1 MTITHH
7 IPLDVTMD
15 GDPQQL
21 FFAGK
26 GASEY
31 DITLTN
37 NDTRNAASLLINACR
52 ADLLNKGDLTLTD
65 EEKNGGGYKLINEKW
80 VECRLTALDAWQAI
94 DDWATPFDLG
104 ALAAGAS
111 VSFQMRVNVPTS
123 NIDNG
128 RVAFALMVSSKP
140 DDEPQVTSVTIDQA
154 SFSLTEGDTTTATA
168 TVVADAGADDSVAWT
183 SNNTAVAT
191 INITSGLIT
200 AISGGSAIITATAND
215 NFRKKSSRLAI
226 VANLLLPPVAGYRAW
241 YDASDNA
248 SIAEV
253 AGAVSQWADKSGNNH
268 HATQTTSGNKPLTSA
283 ESQNGLNVLSFAT
296 DDFLVV
302 PGVLSAGGGSYAI
315 FAVWKATGDAQHLL
329 YAGGQGVADQALFV
343 YYYNGNLRHS
353 WFSNDF
359 DVAQAATTGF
369 TATYYDAI
377 TDKRGTNINDSDNV
391 ETPGGTKNLAN
402 GDAEIGRSKYGDAYL
417 TGWIAELIIYDS
429 CPSAAEIAEIKT
441 YLKTKWGL

>member
-1 MTITHH
+1 MVAEEGPGLYCDMTITHH

-111 VSFQMRVNVPTS
+111 VSFQMRVNVPAS

-140 DDEPQVTSVTIDQA
+140 ADEPQVTSVTIDQA

-183 SNNTAVAT
+183 SNNTAAAT
-191 INITSGLIT
+191 INVSTGVIT
-200 AISGGSAIITATAND
+200 AVAAGVAIITAMAND
-215 NFRKKSSRLAI
+215 NNRIKSSRLAVI
-226 VANLLLPPVAGYRAW
+226 
-241 YDASDNA
+241 
-248 SIAEV
+248 
-253 AGAVSQWADKSGNNH
+253 
-268 HATQTTSGNKPLTSA
+268 
-283 ESQNGLNVLSFAT
+283 
-296 DDFLVV
+296 
-302 PGVLSAGGGSYAI
+302 
-315 FAVWKATGDAQHLL
+315 
-329 YAGGQGVADQALFV
+329 
-343 YYYNGNLRHS
+343 
-353 WFSNDF
+353 
-359 DVAQAATTGF
+359 
-369 TATYYDAI
+369 
-377 TDKRGTNINDSDNV
+377 
-391 ETPGGTKNLAN
+391 
-402 GDAEIGRSKYGDAYL
+402 
-417 TGWIAELIIYDS
+417 
-429 CPSAAEIAEIKT
+429 SAA
-441 YLKTKWGL
+441 

>member
-1 MTITHH
+1 MTKAV
-7 IPLDVTMD
+7 PLDIVLD
-15 GDPQQL
+15 SDPQQIV
-21 FFAGK
+21 FSGR
-26 GASEY
+26 GASPVTL
-31 DITLTN
+31 TLTN
-37 NDTRNAASLLINACR
+37 NDTRAAASILINAVR
-52 ADLLNKGDLTLTD
+52 GDLLTKNDLTLTT
-65 EEKNGGGYKLINEKW
+65 EELNGGGYKIIDEAW
-80 VECRLTALDAWQAI
+80 VECRIASPDAWQPV

-111 VSFQMRVNVPTS
+111 VSFEVQVNVPTS
-123 NIDNG
+123 NTDSG
-128 RVAFALMVSSKP
+128 RVAFAVMISCLGA
-140 DDEPQVTSVTIDQA
+140 DEPQVTSVTIDQA
-154 SFSLTEGDTTTATA
+154 SFSLPEGDTTTATA

-226 VANLLLPPVAGYRAW
+226 IANLLLPPVAGYRAW

-248 SIAEV
+248 SITEV

-268 HATQTTSGNKPLTSA
+268 HATQTTSGNKPLTNA

-296 DDFLVV
+296 DDFLVA

-359 DVAQAATTGF
+359 DVVQAATTAY
-369 TATYYDAI
+369 TATYYDAAA
-377 TDKRGTNINDSDNV
+377 DKRGTNINDSDNV
-391 ETPGGTKNLAN
+391 ETPGGAKNLAN